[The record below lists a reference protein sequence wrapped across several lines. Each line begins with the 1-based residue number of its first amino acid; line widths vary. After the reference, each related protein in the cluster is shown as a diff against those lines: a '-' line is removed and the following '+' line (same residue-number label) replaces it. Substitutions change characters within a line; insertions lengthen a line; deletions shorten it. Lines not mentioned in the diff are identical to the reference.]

1 MLTLPLLAHGITHL
15 TDARYFAAWHP
26 DYLCFPVG
34 PGGIAPEYFTAIREW
49 VEGPVCV
56 AELSAKAGA
65 ENIQAVLD
73 IPNLTHIMLD
83 YGTDNNLFIQQSLQP
98 ITRLPV
104 AGYHAVLDV
113 ADHLAE
119 VPDPVVLDFT
129 DGGITW
135 SDLVEGHPFSVGLLK
150 ELIGERK
157 VYVRIDLAPD
167 EVMEARDMVYG
178 LALRGSSEEKVGY
191 KSFDDI
197 DGILEVLEL

>member
-1 MLTLPLLAHGITHL
+1 MTTLPLLAHGITHL

-56 AELSAKAGA
+56 AELSTEADA
-65 ENIQAVLD
+65 EALQTLLD
-73 IPNLTHIMLD
+73 IPDLTHVMLD
-83 YGTDNNLFIQQSLQP
+83 YGTDSSFLTQRSLQP

-113 ADHLAE
+113 ADRLAE

-135 SDLVEGHPFSVGLLK
+135 SDLVDGHPFSTGLLK
-150 ELIGERK
+150 ELTGERK
-157 VYVRIDLAPD
+157 IYVRIDLTPD
-167 EVMEARDMVYG
+167 EVAEARDMVYG

-197 DGILEVLEL
+197 DDILEALE

>member
-1 MLTLPLLAHGITHL
+1 MTTLPLLAHGITHL

-56 AELSAKAGA
+56 AELSTEAGA
-65 ENIQAVLD
+65 EALQTVWD
-73 IPNLTHIMLD
+73 IPNLTHVMLD
-83 YGTDNNLFIQQSLQP
+83 YGTDSSPLTQQSLQP

-113 ADHLAE
+113 ADRLAE

-135 SDLVEGHPFSVGLLK
+135 SDLVDGHPFSVGLLK

-157 VYVRIDLAPD
+157 VYVRIDLTPD
-167 EVMEARDMVYG
+167 EVVEARDTVYG

-197 DGILEVLEL
+197 DDILEALE